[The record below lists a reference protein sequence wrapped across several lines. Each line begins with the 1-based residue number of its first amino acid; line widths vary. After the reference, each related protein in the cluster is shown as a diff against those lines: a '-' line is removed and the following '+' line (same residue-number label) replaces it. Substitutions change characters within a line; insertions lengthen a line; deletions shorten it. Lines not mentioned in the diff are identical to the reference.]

1 MKSAGTVVES
11 IESGDAH
18 IDFKDVNYTSLP
30 NGNKNKD
37 DEYTRSYSVESIHD
51 LKGLKETT

>member
-1 MKSAGTVVES
+1 MKSSAPVVKN
-11 IESGDAH
+11 IESGDAQ

-30 NGNKNKD
+30 NGIKNKD
-37 DEYTRSYSVESIHD
+37 DEYTRRYSVESVHD